1 MIGFNALGQ
10 LGQLGNQM
18 FQVAALRGVAAN
30 RGYNYCFPVHGHVVT
45 DSLGNRLRVDI
56 QNAFTLQ
63 NVNPLNIQFIDG
75 DRPVM
80 NEDGFHFNESIF
92 NECPDWVDLRGFF
105 QTEKYFSHV
114 ADMIREM
121 FTFRPEI
128 IDPARSLVESLNKAP
143 VALHIR
149 RGDFLRNS
157 GNHHNLDLQW
167 YADALNKFN
176 LDGRQVAIFSDD
188 PEWCK
193 KQELFEDDDTFL
205 ISEGNSHFV
214 QDISLQTLLSLGGV
228 HGWPTVKR

>member
-18 FQVAALRGVAAN
+18 FQVAALRGIAAN

-167 YADALNKFN
+167 YANALNKFD

-193 KQELFEDDDTFL
+193 KQELF
-205 ISEGNSHFV
+205 
-214 QDISLQTLLSLGGV
+214 
-228 HGWPTVKR
+228 